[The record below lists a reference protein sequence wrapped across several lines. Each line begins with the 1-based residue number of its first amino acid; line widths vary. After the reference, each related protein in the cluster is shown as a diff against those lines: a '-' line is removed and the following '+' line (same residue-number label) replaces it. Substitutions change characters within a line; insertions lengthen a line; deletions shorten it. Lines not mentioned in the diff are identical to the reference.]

1 MASSNPIPVAIHD
14 RPEYAIPLVLARV
27 DPSVEGGGHVAV
39 FYGDLFLEYDVEL
52 GAAAV

>member
-1 MASSNPIPVAIHD
+1 MASSNPIPIAIHD
-14 RPEYAIPLVLARV
+14 RPEHTIPLVFGGV